1 MVFILTKLPVDVR
14 FPSIE
19 YMLFTYE
26 FQIHLSI
33 QYTQAFPPGSAPLA
47 LSNLA
52 YERANILY
60 NLAALYCQ
68 LATSE
73 DRSNGDGIKRSM
85 AYFQVSPTLPLPIL
99 ANIQVPVILTNSK
112 WVAHR
117 RMPLE

>member
-1 MVFILTKLPVDVR
+1 
-14 FPSIE
+14 
-19 YMLFTYE
+19 MLFTYE

-85 AYFQVSPTLPLPIL
+85 AYFQVSPTPSHPRKYTGRSM
-99 ANIQVPVILTNSK
+99 ILTNSK
-112 WVAHR
+112 WFAHR